1 MSVFRCYSEKKPGF
15 DVEAQGLCRQL
26 REQLGVESLE
36 SVRILNRYDAD
47 HIDPAVYQA
56 AKTVVFSEPQVDDI
70 WDETYPAPDTVHSVL
85 AVEALPGQF
94 DQRADSCAQCI
105 QLQSGVD
112 RPLIA
117 YAKVYLLGGQ
127 LSQNELE
134 KIRKYLINPV
144 ESREA
149 SVDKP
154 ATLVREHAAPDRV
167 AVVEGFTALDEKGLA
182 HLLSELGLAMDLD
195 DLKFLQTYFR
205 DEEKRDPTI
214 TEVRVVDT
222 YWSDH
227 CRHTTF
233 STHLDAVDI
242 GAPAVKAAYQR
253 YLDARVE
260 VYGEEK
266 AAKRPQTLMD
276 IATIGCAAA
285 VRLDGTVISG
295 IRLAYSVSAPI
306 PVRCPSAEAAALG
319 RSATPE
325 DLPATLDAISAAVEA
340 DVQPRTSWRAN
351 RDFRMHIIRTL
362 AERVIA
368 RCVVRAVELQE
379 AASC

>member
-47 HIDPAVYQA
+47 HIDPSVYQA

-70 WDETYPAPDTVHSVL
+70 WDESYPAPDTAHSVL

-94 DQRADSCAQCI
+94 DQRADSCAQCV

-127 LSQNELE
+127 LSQGELE

-149 SVDKP
+149 SMDKP
-154 ATLVREHAAPDRV
+154 ATLVREYAAPDHV
-167 AVVEGFTALDEKGLA
+167 AVVEGFTTLDEKGLSK
-182 HLLSELGLAMDLD
+182 LLSELGLAMDLD

-214 TEVRVVDT
+214 TEAVS
-222 YWSDH
+222 Y
-227 CRHTTF
+227 
-233 STHLDAVDI
+233 THL
-242 GAPAVKAAYQR
+242 
-253 YLDARVE
+253 
-260 VYGEEK
+260 
-266 AAKRPQTLMD
+266 TLPT
-276 IATIGCAAA
+276 IA
-285 VRLDGTVISG
+285 
-295 IRLAYSVSAPI
+295 
-306 PVRCPSAEAAALG
+306 
-319 RSATPE
+319 
-325 DLPATLDAISAAVEA
+325 
-340 DVQPRTSWRAN
+340 
-351 RDFRMHIIRTL
+351 
-362 AERVIA
+362 
-368 RCVVRAVELQE
+368 
-379 AASC
+379 